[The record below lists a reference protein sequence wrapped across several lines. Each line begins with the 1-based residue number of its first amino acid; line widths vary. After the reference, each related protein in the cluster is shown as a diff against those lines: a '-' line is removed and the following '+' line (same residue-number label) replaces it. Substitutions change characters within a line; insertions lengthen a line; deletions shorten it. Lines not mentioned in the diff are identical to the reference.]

1 VIVRMNENE
10 RERRRKKERKKGMEG
25 RRMHRVEG

>member
-10 RERRRKKERKKGMEG
+10 RERRRKKERREWRGGVCIELK
-25 RRMHRVEG
+25 VD